1 MHFCMLTQFVFLKA
15 KKKNKK
21 PILVELYLLFHV
33 QLHPLYIL
41 NIKWNDMVVHT
52 YNTMLSNH
60 TKE

>member
-1 MHFCMLTQFVFLKA
+1 MHFCVLTQFVFLKA
-15 KKKNKK
+15 KKPTN
-21 PILVELYLLFHV
+21 PCRTIFIVL

-41 NIKWNDMVVHT
+41 NTKWNDTVVYT